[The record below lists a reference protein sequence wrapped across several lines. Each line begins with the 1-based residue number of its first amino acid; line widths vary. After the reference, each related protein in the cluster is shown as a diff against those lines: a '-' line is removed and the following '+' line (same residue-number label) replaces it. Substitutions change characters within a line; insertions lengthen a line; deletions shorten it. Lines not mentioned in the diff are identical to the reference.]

1 MKQPINL
8 LTKPQSEEITSN
20 EKGQAFLISGIL
32 HLILL
37 VIVLFG
43 PSVLPQSQLSK
54 PIKVSPPKRLGFLAL
69 PKDYQQIKERQV
81 PSVVPPPSRSVQED
95 KPKFNSK
102 RLSTPYPNQ
111 TKKLVNKLNVPNPA
125 TQPLSSL
132 RAPKTSMT
140 TPNIS
145 PKIQVE
151 RKSSDSKKI
160 VKIEKKSDK
169 SDLKNLFAGL
179 SLPGNMSSRSL
190 EKVNEGGSFGKPL
203 SDNDAIRSDFIRRQP
218 NFSVK
223 RPTIISETHGVN
235 FNPWL
240 SSIYFRVRDNWYSV
254 IPQVYRTG
262 MRGVVVIV
270 FDVRSNGVLEELA
283 VVKSSGRSPYDR
295 AAISSLKLSEPFPS
309 FPADFVG
316 DYLTLQF
323 TYFYNISS

>member
-1 MKQPINL
+1 M
-8 LTKPQSEEITSN
+8 
-20 EKGQAFLISGIL
+20 
-32 HLILL
+32 
-37 VIVLFG
+37 
-43 PSVLPQSQLSK
+43 
-54 PIKVSPPKRLGFLAL
+54 
-69 PKDYQQIKERQV
+69 
-81 PSVVPPPSRSVQED
+81 PPPSSSVQEEQ
-95 KPKFNSK
+95 PKINLK

-111 TKKLVNKLNVPNPA
+111 TTESVNKLNMPNLGV
-125 TQPLSSL
+125 QPLSSL
-132 RAPKTSMT
+132 TAQKTSKT
-140 TPNIS
+140 TPNTP

-190 EKVNEGGSFGKPL
+190 KKVKEGGVFGKPP
-203 SDNDAIRSDFIRRQP
+203 SDNDAIRSDFTKRQP

-262 MRGVVVIV
+262 MKGVVVIV

>member
-8 LTKPQSEEITSN
+8 LTKPQSEESTSN
-20 EKGQAFLISGIL
+20 KKRQAFLISGII

-43 PSVLPQSQLSK
+43 PSVLPQSELSE
-54 PIKVSPPKRLGFLAL
+54 PIKVSPLKRLGFLAL
-69 PKDYQQIKERQV
+69 PKDYQQIRERH
-81 PSVVPPPSRSVQED
+81 VPPVMTQENSTVQEEI
-95 KPKFNSK
+95 PKINSK
-102 RLSTPYPNQ
+102 RLSTPSLNQ
-111 TKKLVNKLNVPNPA
+111 TTESVNKLNVPNQVV
-125 TQPLSSL
+125 QPLSPL
-132 RAPKTSMT
+132 TSSQTSKT
-140 TPNIS
+140 TPNTPS
-145 PKIQVE
+145 KIQVK

-160 VKIEKKSDK
+160 FKIEKNSDN

-179 SLPGNMSSRSL
+179 SLPGNMSLRSL
-190 EKVNEGGSFGKPL
+190 EKIKEGGGFGKSL
-203 SDNDAIRSDFIRRQP
+203 SGNDAIRSDFNKRQP

-223 RPTIISETHGVN
+223 RPIIISETHGVN

-240 SSIYFRVRDNWYSV
+240 SSIYFRVRNNWYSV

-309 FPADFVG
+309 FPADFIG